1 MLFFGLLGLKVV
13 CPVEKSKRTAVRG
26 REGVQTNEI
35 PVLQIVVLLKLTSC
49 MCMGTQSQH

>member
-1 MLFFGLLGLKVV
+1 M
-13 CPVEKSKRTAVRG
+13 EKSKRTGTVRG